1 MAELKRI
8 YHQSPGTIARR
19 NEKKASATLR
29 GSNQSGRNQNRKGFD
44 DQSNVDK
51 IYRWIKNVTKTKP
64 VYDEDTRRWR
74 NARNSGNK

>member
-1 MAELKRI
+1 MAKVGKLYR
-8 YHQSPGTIARR
+8 YQSSGNVARAK
-19 NEKKASATLR
+19 EKKASATLR
-29 GSNQSGRNQNRKGFD
+29 GSNQNRKGFD